1 MARYEE
7 GARLRAQGLSVK
19 AIGRA
24 TDLDQRT
31 VSNFLR
37 AGEYP
42 ERSSRGSGPTLLD
55 AYRDY
60 IRQRVAEGSASA
72 TAVWHELRA
81 QGFKGSSGTV
91 RAAMAHAH
99 TVSSGADSAS

>member
-7 GARLRAQGLSVK
+7 VVRLRAQGLSLK

-42 ERSSRGSGPTLLD
+42 ERSPRSSGPTLLD
-55 AYRDY
+55 AYRNH
-60 IRQRVAEGSASA
+60 ILQRVAEGCASA
-72 TAVWHELRA
+72 TVVWHELRA
-81 QGFKGSSGTV
+81 CMFQT
-91 RAAMAHAH
+91 RPAR
-99 TVSSGADSAS
+99 